1 MLAAFPAGADAYPDP
16 RVMTRIATL
25 PSLSDRLS
33 ASSADYRDPL
43 AQVAWETLD
52 LERPWMPEEMVSL
65 YGTPEWEALSE
76 EQRRRLG
83 QCELVAFLELGLWLE
98 ALFMQRI
105 AARTSQ
111 GPGRDLADY
120 TYQLHELREEAGH
133 SLMFVEAIRRSGI
146 PPMAS
151 RSRRPR
157 MATAFARMAPF
168 DSAGFWATILIG
180 EAVPDQVNRILSRDE
195 RLPEAV
201 RQVMGVHMRE
211 EARHIAFARSRVGER
226 LDGLTPLRRRALAR
240 LVRQV
245 FRQFIDQCFYPPA
258 AVYAEAGLE
267 RPRALARR
275 ARRNPHRAGV
285 VARCIGPTVDFL
297 AERGLALEPLPGSAP
312 RPAEAD

>member
-1 MLAAFPAGADAYPDP
+1 MN
-16 RVMTRIATL
+16 RIASL
-25 PSLSDRLS
+25 PPLSERLS

-43 AQVAWETLD
+43 AQVAWESLD
-52 LERPWMPEEMVSL
+52 PERPWMPEEMVSL
-65 YGTPEWEALSE
+65 YGTPEWEGLTE
-76 EQRRRLG
+76 HQRRYLG
-83 QCELVAFLELGLWLE
+83 QCEFVAFLELGLWLE

-105 AARTSQ
+105 AARASH
-111 GPGRDLADY
+111 GPAHDLADY

-133 SLMFVEAIRRSGI
+133 SLMFVEFIRRSGI

-151 RSRRPR
+151 RGKRPR

-180 EAVPDQVNRILSRDE
+180 EAVPDQVNRVLYRDE

-201 RQVMGVHMRE
+201 RQVMAVHMRE

-226 LDGLTPLRRRALAR
+226 LDGMSTLRRRALGA

-258 AVYAEAGLE
+258 GVYAQAGLD
-267 RPRALARR
+267 RPEALARR
-275 ARRNPHRAGV
+275 ARANPHRTQV
-285 VARCIGPTVDFL
+285 VADCIGPTVDFL
-297 AERGLALEPLPGSAP
+297 AERGLPLDPLPRTTP
-312 RPAEAD
+312 RPADAD